1 MRQQL
6 LTSFF
11 INNYVHV
18 QLRAHIKVCLM
29 VYNCYHIA
37 GYIWYSAFNLEEPLF
52 IPRVVCVVSPHN
64 FLHSPFYCI
73 NADCNYED
81 EKMQDTRCSTALS
94 H

>member
-1 MRQQL
+1 
-6 LTSFF
+6 
-11 INNYVHV
+11 
-18 QLRAHIKVCLM
+18 M
-29 VYNCYHIA
+29 VSVIMVVGVNFSIE
-37 GYIWYSAFNLEEPLF
+37 YSASSLERPLF

>member
-1 MRQQL
+1 MCAIVVRFAVML
-6 LTSFF
+6 
-11 INNYVHV
+11 HV
-18 QLRAHIKVCLM
+18 CCSSQVCCDDASCVL
-29 VYNCYHIA
+29 
-37 GYIWYSAFNLEEPLF
+37 YSAFNLEEPLF

-73 NADCNYED
+73 NADCNYEH

>member
-1 MRQQL
+1 MQRTLQAMEGEL
-6 LTSFF
+6 EKKKKLDFLNT
-11 INNYVHV
+11 
-18 QLRAHIKVCLM
+18 
-29 VYNCYHIA
+29 
-37 GYIWYSAFNLEEPLF
+37 YSAFNLEEPLF

>member
-1 MRQQL
+1 MVLMWLHMRS
-6 LTSFF
+6 TPSRSSS
-11 INNYVHV
+11 NSDRVNVS
-18 QLRAHIKVCLM
+18 
-29 VYNCYHIA
+29 
-37 GYIWYSAFNLEEPLF
+37 GYTRSDGTYSAFNLEEPLF

-81 EKMQDTRCSTALS
+81 EKMQDTRYSTALS